1 MTTATEII
9 EDALSDILVRASES
23 PIPADEMQSAI
34 RVLNRMTSSWNLDIG
49 YTEVKNAGDVLT
61 IIEGAELAIQK
72 NLSVLLAPQFD
83 AIAGMELKA
92 QARGSLKDLKKIII
106 KVGNANYPTILPLG
120 SGNTRF
126 YNTPTFYPA
135 APTVF
140 ATNALLDFTNNSTET
155 VISTI
160 NTAVLVAGTWVNQ
173 HSARMTVTPTGRV
186 TFNPTSSEDLS
197 VTVSATL
204 LTASGNNQITLQIAK
219 NGVLIANAAA
229 SVTGS
234 ATTSRDIE
242 ISWNDSFDTGDYIE
256 LFAINET
263 DTANLTI
270 TSATLR
276 VG

>member
-1 MTTATEII
+1 
-9 EDALSDILVRASES
+9 
-23 PIPADEMQSAI
+23 
-34 RVLNRMTSSWNLDIG
+34 
-49 YTEVKNAGDVLT
+49 
-61 IIEGAELAIQK
+61 
-72 NLSVLLAPQFD
+72 
-83 AIAGMELKA
+83 
-92 QARGSLKDLKKIII
+92 
-106 KVGNANYPTILPLG
+106 
-120 SGNTRF
+120 
-126 YNTPTFYPA
+126 
-135 APTVF
+135 
-140 ATNALLDFTNNSTET
+140 
-155 VISTI
+155 
-160 NTAVLVAGTWVNQ
+160 
-173 HSARMTVTPTGRV
+173 MTVTPTGRV